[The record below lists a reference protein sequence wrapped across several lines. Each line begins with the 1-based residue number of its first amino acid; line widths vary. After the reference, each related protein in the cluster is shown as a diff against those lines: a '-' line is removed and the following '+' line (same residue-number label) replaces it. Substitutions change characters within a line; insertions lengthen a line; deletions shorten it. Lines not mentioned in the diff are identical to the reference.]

1 MGGAQLRRLVYVG
14 SASDVERLAAA
25 GHAAPIRPVDN
36 GDSPLAG
43 LLMLEIRRIEKWTRM
58 TTRQAAI
65 LECDCHGC
73 TNAEIA
79 DVFGMTEGAI
89 ASELHRLRQKVKTY
103 PQRGLLT
110 VLIEECGWDGVQELL
125 ANK

>member
-1 MGGAQLRRLVYVG
+1 MSRLVYVG
-14 SASDVERLAAA
+14 SAADVERLAATR
-25 GHAAPIRPVDN
+25 HAAPIRPVDN

-79 DVFGMTEGAI
+79 DVFGMTTEDVVA
-89 ASELHRLRQKVKTY
+89 ELYRLRCKVKTY
-103 PQRGLLT
+103 PRRGLLT
-110 VLIEECGWDGVQELL
+110 VLVEECGWEGVQELL
-125 ANK
+125 AGRQ